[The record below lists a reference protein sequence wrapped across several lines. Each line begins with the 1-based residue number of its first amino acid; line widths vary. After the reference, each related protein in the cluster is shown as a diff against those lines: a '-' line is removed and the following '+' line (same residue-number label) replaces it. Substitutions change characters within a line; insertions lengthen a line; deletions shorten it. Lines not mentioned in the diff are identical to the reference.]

1 MAPFFRSAGSSPWG
15 AKRAEREPAAWFSS
29 RSQAVT
35 AAESDLAY
43 NDDCGLGV
51 KPLAPSAAQ
60 AFTGGIL
67 LVGLMRRQ
75 LAGQYAYVGAI
86 VFLQLVQAAAN
97 LLLPT
102 VNAAI
107 IDDGI
112 VAGKP
117 EVIARLGVLMA
128 VIAVVQAASAIAAGY
143 LGAVVAMRTGH
154 RLRAEVFTRIQSL
167 SSQDVALFGTQS
179 LTTRATND
187 VQQIQAFAVLVFTML
202 FAGPAMGI
210 GGIVLAVQQDMAL
223 SLVVIVIVPLLLLIM
238 YLIVRRLIP
247 LYREG
252 QDLLD
257 RSGGILREQIIG
269 ADVIRAFVRQDHE
282 IRRFA
287 ETNAGLT
294 ANNLQSALLVAGML
308 PMIMLVVNTSSVAI
322 VWFGGHRIQAG
333 LMNLGALTAFI
344 AYIMQI
350 LLAIMMSMYVLMTAP
365 RAAVCAER
373 IQAVLETEPSVPN
386 PAGHSAAAPAKPVA
400 GLPKQPAT
408 LAFQGVAFSYPGA
421 EAPVLADITFTAAPG
436 TTTAIVGSTG
446 SGKTTLLNLIPR
458 FLEATK
464 GSITLGGHDIR
475 DLPLD
480 QLRAAMAIVPQHSH
494 LFTGTIADNLRMA
507 APDATDGE
515 LWAVLEA
522 AQTMRFMRD
531 LPLGL
536 ATPVGQGGASLSG
549 GQRQRL
555 CIARALLRKAPLYL
569 FDDSFSALDYDTDT
583 RLRQALEQGLADAT
597 VIIVAERLSAVEDA
611 DRILVLDDGRLVA
624 QGTHQELLETS
635 ATYRE
640 IAESQLAL
648 DGTP

>member
-1 MAPFFRSAGSSPWG
+1 M
-15 AKRAEREPAAWFSS
+15 
-29 RSQAVT
+29 
-35 AAESDLAY
+35 
-43 NDDCGLGV
+43 
-51 KPLAPSAAQ
+51 
-60 AFTGGIL
+60 
-67 LVGLMRRQ
+67 LVGLVKRQ
-75 LAGQYAYVGAI
+75 LAGQYAYVWAI
-86 VFLQLVQAAAN
+86 VFLQLIQAAAN

-112 VAGKP
+112 VAGEP
-117 EVIARLGVLMA
+117 GVVSRLGVLMA

-143 LGAVVAMRTGH
+143 LGAVVAMRIGH

-179 LTTRATND
+179 LTIRATND

-202 FAGPAMGI
+202 FAGPAMGV
-210 GGIVLAVQQDMAL
+210 GGIVLAVQQDVAL

-269 ADVIRAFVRQDHE
+269 VDVIRAFVRQGHE
-282 IRRFA
+282 VRRFA

-308 PMIMLVVNTSSVAI
+308 PIIMLVVNTSSVAV

-333 LMNLGALTAFI
+333 QMNLGALTAFI

-373 IQAVLETEPSVPN
+373 IQAVLDTEPSVGDPGN
-386 PAGHSAAAPAKPVA
+386 HTAASDRAASDRAASDKAASDKAAA
-400 GLPKQPAT
+400 LPPPGAVLPGRQAT
-408 LAFQGVAFSYPGA
+408 LAFQDVAFSYPGA
-421 EAPVLADITFTAAPG
+421 EAPVLADISFTAAPG

-458 FLEATK
+458 FLDPTH
-464 GSITLGGHDIR
+464 GRITLAGHDIR
-475 DLPLD
+475 HLPLD

-507 APDATDGE
+507 DPDATDQE

-583 RLRQALEQGLADAT
+583 RLRRALDQALAAAT
-597 VIIVAERLSAVEDA
+597 VIIVAERISAVEDA
-611 DRILVLDDGRLVA
+611 DLILVLDDGRLVA
-624 QGTHQELLETS
+624 QGTHRELLETS

-648 DGTP
+648 DGTL

>member
-1 MAPFFRSAGSSPWG
+1 M
-15 AKRAEREPAAWFSS
+15 K
-29 RSQAVT
+29 
-35 AAESDLAY
+35 
-43 NDDCGLGV
+43 
-51 KPLAPSAAQ
+51 
-60 AFTGGIL
+60 
-67 LVGLMRRQ
+67 RQ
-75 LAGQYAYVGAI
+75 LEGQSASVAAI
-86 VFLQLVQAAAN
+86 VVLQLLQAGAN

-102 VNAAI
+102 LNAAI
-107 IDDGI
+107 IDEGI

-117 EVIARLGVLMA
+117 EVISRLGFLMA
-128 VIAVVQAASAIAAGY
+128 AVAVVQAAAAIAAGY
-143 LGAVVAMRTGH
+143 LGAVVAMRIGH
-154 RLRAEVFTRIQSL
+154 RLRAEVFARIQAL

-187 VQQIQAFAVLVFTML
+187 VQQIQSFAVLVFTML

-210 GGIVLAVQQDMAL
+210 GGIVLAVQQDVAL
-223 SLVVIVIVPLLLLIM
+223 SVVVIAVVPLLLLIM

-269 ADVIRAFVRQDHE
+269 VDVIRAFVRQSHE
-282 IRRFA
+282 VRRFA
-287 ETNAGLT
+287 ATNAGLT

-308 PMIMLVVNTSSVAI
+308 PMIMLVVNLSSVAV

-373 IQAVLETEPSVPN
+373 IQAVLDTEPSVTGVPRPGRPLQVDAAR
-386 PAGHSAAAPAKPVA
+386 PAP
-400 GLPKQPAT
+400 
-408 LAFQGVAFSYPGA
+408 LAFQDVAFSYPGA
-421 EAPVLADITFTAAPG
+421 EAPVLADISFTAAPG
-436 TTTAIVGSTG
+436 TTTAIVGATG
-446 SGKTTLLNLIPR
+446 SGKTTLLNLVPR
-458 FLEATK
+458 FLDPTA
-464 GSITLGGHDIR
+464 GRITLGGHDIR
-475 DLPLD
+475 DLALD

-507 APDATDGE
+507 DPQATDEE
-515 LWAVLEA
+515 LWAALET

-536 ATPVGQGGASLSG
+536 STPVGQGGASLSG

-555 CIARALLRKAPLYL
+555 CIARALLSRAPLYL

-583 RLRQALEQGLADAT
+583 RLRQALGHVLAAAT
-597 VIIVAERLSAVEDA
+597 VVVVAERISTVEEA
-611 DRILVLDDGRLVA
+611 DLILVLDDGRLVA
-624 QGTHQELLETS
+624 QGTHQDLLETS

-648 DGTP
+648 DGAP

>member
-1 MAPFFRSAGSSPWG
+1 M
-15 AKRAEREPAAWFSS
+15 K
-29 RSQAVT
+29 
-35 AAESDLAY
+35 
-43 NDDCGLGV
+43 
-51 KPLAPSAAQ
+51 
-60 AFTGGIL
+60 
-67 LVGLMRRQ
+67 RQ
-75 LAGQYAYVGAI
+75 LAGQYAHVGAI
-86 VFLQLVQAAAN
+86 VLLQLVQAAAN

-112 VAGKP
+112 VAGNP
-117 EVIARLGVLMA
+117 EVISRLGVLMA

-143 LGAVVAMRTGH
+143 LGAVVAMRIGH

-167 SSQDVALFGTQS
+167 STQDVALFGTQS

-187 VQQIQAFAVLVFTML
+187 VQQVQAFAVLVFTML

-210 GGIVLAVQQDMAL
+210 GGIVLAVQQDVAL
-223 SLVVIVIVPLLLLIM
+223 SVVVIGIVPLLLLIM

-269 ADVIRAFVRQDHE
+269 VDVIRAFVRQGHE
-282 IRRFA
+282 VRRFA

-308 PMIMLVVNTSSVAI
+308 PMIMLVVNISSVAV

-373 IQAVLETEPSVPN
+373 IQAVLDTEPSVSSEAQPN
-386 PAGHSAAAPAKPVA
+386 ARLDHPRFDPA
-400 GLPKQPAT
+400 QPAVLT
-408 LAFQGVAFSYPGA
+408 FQDVGFSYPGA
-421 EAPVLADITFTAAPG
+421 EAPVLAGISFTAAPG
-436 TTTAIVGSTG
+436 STTAIVGSTG
-446 SGKTTLLNLIPR
+446 SGKTTLLNLVPR
-458 FLEATK
+458 FLDPTE
-464 GSITLGGHDIR
+464 GRITLAGHDIR
-475 DLPLD
+475 NLPLD
-480 QLRAAMAIVPQHSH
+480 QLRAAMAIVPQHSQ
-494 LFTGTIADNLRMA
+494 LFTGTIADNLRMG
-507 APDATDGE
+507 APDATDEE
-515 LWAVLEA
+515 LWATLEA

-583 RLRQALEQGLADAT
+583 RLRQALDQQLAAAT
-597 VIIVAERLSAVEDA
+597 TILVAERISAVEDA
-611 DRILVLDDGRLVA
+611 DLILVLDDGGLVA

-648 DGTP
+648 DGML

>member
-1 MAPFFRSAGSSPWG
+1 M
-15 AKRAEREPAAWFSS
+15 K
-29 RSQAVT
+29 
-35 AAESDLAY
+35 
-43 NDDCGLGV
+43 
-51 KPLAPSAAQ
+51 
-60 AFTGGIL
+60 
-67 LVGLMRRQ
+67 RQ
-75 LAGQYAYVGAI
+75 LAGQYAHVGAI
-86 VFLQLVQAAAN
+86 VLLQLVQAAAN

-112 VAGKP
+112 VAGNP
-117 EVIARLGVLMA
+117 EVISRLGVLMA

-143 LGAVVAMRTGH
+143 LGAVVAMRIGH

-167 SSQDVALFGTQS
+167 STQDVALFGTQS

-187 VQQIQAFAVLVFTML
+187 VQQVQAFAVLVFTML

-210 GGIVLAVQQDMAL
+210 GGIVLAVQQDVAL
-223 SLVVIVIVPLLLLIM
+223 SVVVIGIVPLLLLIM

-269 ADVIRAFVRQDHE
+269 VDVIRAFVRQGHE
-282 IRRFA
+282 VRRFA

-308 PMIMLVVNTSSVAI
+308 PMIMLVVNISSVAV

-373 IQAVLETEPSVPN
+373 IQAVLDTEPSVSSEAQPHARLDHPRFD
-386 PAGHSAAAPAKPVA
+386 PA
-400 GLPKQPAT
+400 QPAVLT
-408 LAFQGVAFSYPGA
+408 FQDVGFSYPGA
-421 EAPVLADITFTAAPG
+421 EAPVLAGISFTAAPG
-436 TTTAIVGSTG
+436 STTAIVGSTG
-446 SGKTTLLNLIPR
+446 SGKTTLLNLVPR
-458 FLEATK
+458 FLDPTE
-464 GSITLGGHDIR
+464 GRITLAGHDIR
-475 DLPLD
+475 NLPLD
-480 QLRAAMAIVPQHSH
+480 QLPAAMAIVPQHSH
-494 LFTGTIADNLRMA
+494 LFTGTIADNLRMG
-507 APDATDGE
+507 APDATDEE
-515 LWAVLEA
+515 LWATLEA

-583 RLRQALEQGLADAT
+583 RLRKALDQQLAAAT
-597 VIIVAERLSAVEDA
+597 TILVAERISAVEDA
-611 DRILVLDDGRLVA
+611 DLVLVLDDGGLVA

-648 DGTP
+648 DGML

>member
-1 MAPFFRSAGSSPWG
+1 M
-15 AKRAEREPAAWFSS
+15 
-29 RSQAVT
+29 
-35 AAESDLAY
+35 
-43 NDDCGLGV
+43 
-51 KPLAPSAAQ
+51 
-60 AFTGGIL
+60 

-75 LAGQYAYVGAI
+75 LAGQRGHVWAI
-86 VFLQLVQAAAN
+86 IVLQLVQAAAN

-112 VAGKP
+112 VAGQP
-117 EVIARLGVLMA
+117 QVISRLGALMA
-128 VIAVVQAASAIAAGY
+128 AIAVVQAAAAIAACY
-143 LGAVVAMRTGH
+143 VGALVAMKIGH
-154 RLRAEVFTRIQSL
+154 RLRADIFNRIQSF
-167 SSQDVALFGTQS
+167 SSQDVALFGTHS

-187 VQQIQAFAVLVFTML
+187 VQQIQAFALLVFTML

-210 GGIVLAVQQDMAL
+210 GGIVLAVQQDVAL
-223 SLVVIVIVPLLLLIM
+223 SAVVIVIVPLLLLIM
-238 YLIVRRLIP
+238 YSIVRRLIP

-269 ADVIRAFVRQDHE
+269 TDVIRSFVRQGHE
-282 IRRFA
+282 MRRFA
-287 ETNAGLT
+287 DTNARLT
-294 ANNLQSALLVAGML
+294 ANNLRSALLVAGML
-308 PMIMLVVNTSSVAI
+308 PMIMLVVNISSVAV

-365 RAAVCAER
+365 RASACAER
-373 IQAVLETEPSVPN
+373 IQAVLDTEPSVSS
-386 PAGHSAAAPAKPVA
+386 SAAAGAQPRVDTI
-400 GLPKQPAT
+400 QPA
-408 LAFQGVAFSYPGA
+408 AVSFQGVGFAYPGA
-421 EAPVLADITFTAAPG
+421 EAPVLAEISFTAAAG

-458 FLEATK
+458 FLDPTE
-464 GSITLGGHDIR
+464 GSVTLAGHDVR
-475 DLPLD
+475 NLSLD
-480 QLRAAMAIVPQHSH
+480 QLRAAMAMVPQHSH

-507 APDATDGE
+507 APAAPDHE
-515 LWAVLEA
+515 LWAALES
-522 AQTMRFMRD
+522 AQAMRFMGD

-555 CIARALLRKAPLYL
+555 CIARALVRKAPVYL

-583 RLRQALEQGLADAT
+583 RLRRALDGALADAT
-597 VIIVAERLSAVEDA
+597 VIIVSERISAVAGA
-611 DRILVLDDGRLVA
+611 DLILVLDDGRLVA
-624 QGTHQELLETS
+624 QGTHRELLETS

-648 DGTP
+648 DGTL

>member
-1 MAPFFRSAGSSPWG
+1 M
-15 AKRAEREPAAWFSS
+15 K
-29 RSQAVT
+29 
-35 AAESDLAY
+35 
-43 NDDCGLGV
+43 
-51 KPLAPSAAQ
+51 
-60 AFTGGIL
+60 
-67 LVGLMRRQ
+67 RQ
-75 LAGQYAYVGAI
+75 LAGQYGHVGVI
-86 VFLQLVQAAAN
+86 VLLQLVQAAAN

-112 VAGKP
+112 VAGRP
-117 EVIARLGVLMA
+117 EVVSRLGVLMA

-143 LGAVVAMRTGH
+143 LGAVVAMRIGH
-154 RLRAEVFTRIQSL
+154 RLRAEMFTRIQSL

-187 VQQIQAFAVLVFTML
+187 VQQVQAFAVLVFTML

-210 GGIVLAVQQDMAL
+210 GGIVLAVQQDVAL
-223 SLVVIVIVPLLLLIM
+223 SVVVIVIVPLLLLIM

-269 ADVIRAFVRQDHE
+269 VDVIRAFVRQGHE
-282 IRRFA
+282 VRRFA
-287 ETNAGLT
+287 ATNAGLT

-308 PMIMLVVNTSSVAI
+308 PMIMLVVNISSVAV

-373 IQAVLETEPSVPN
+373 IQAVLDTEPSVRGN
-386 PAGHSAAAPAKPVA
+386 PARPRARLDHSRLDPARPAA
-400 GLPKQPAT
+400 LT
-408 LAFQGVAFSYPGA
+408 FQDVSFSYPGA
-421 EAPVLADITFTAAPG
+421 EAPVLAGISFTAAPG

-446 SGKTTLLNLIPR
+446 SGKTTLLNLVPR
-458 FLEATK
+458 FLDPTEGRIMLA
-464 GSITLGGHDIR
+464 GQDIR
-475 DLPLD
+475 NLPLD

-494 LFTGTIADNLRMA
+494 LFTGTIADNLRMG
-507 APDATDGE
+507 APEATDEE
-515 LWAVLEA
+515 LWATLEA

-555 CIARALLRKAPLYL
+555 CIARALVRKAPLYL

-583 RLRQALEQGLADAT
+583 RLRQALDQQLASAT
-597 VIIVAERLSAVEDA
+597 TILVAERISAVEDA
-611 DRILVLDDGRLVA
+611 ELILVLDDGQLVA

-648 DGTP
+648 DGTL

>member
-1 MAPFFRSAGSSPWG
+1 M
-15 AKRAEREPAAWFSS
+15 K
-29 RSQAVT
+29 
-35 AAESDLAY
+35 
-43 NDDCGLGV
+43 
-51 KPLAPSAAQ
+51 
-60 AFTGGIL
+60 
-67 LVGLMRRQ
+67 RQ
-75 LAGQYAYVGAI
+75 LAGQYAQVGAI

-112 VAGKP
+112 VAGRP
-117 EVIARLGVLMA
+117 EVISRLGVLMA
-128 VIAVVQAASAIAAGY
+128 VIAVVQAASAVAAGY
-143 LGAVVAMRTGH
+143 LGAVVAMRIGH

-187 VQQIQAFAVLVFTML
+187 VQQVQAFAVLVFTML

-210 GGIVLAVQQDMAL
+210 GGIVLAVQQDVAL
-223 SLVVIVIVPLLLLIM
+223 SVVVIVIVPLLLLIM

-269 ADVIRAFVRQDHE
+269 VDVIRAFVRQGHE
-282 IRRFA
+282 ARRFA
-287 ETNAGLT
+287 ATNAGLT

-308 PMIMLVVNTSSVAI
+308 PMIMLVVNISSVAV

-373 IQAVLETEPSVPN
+373 IQAVLVTEPSVSSAVQPHPRLDRPRLDHPRLD
-386 PAGHSAAAPAKPVA
+386 PARPAA
-400 GLPKQPAT
+400 LT
-408 LAFQGVAFSYPGA
+408 FQDVGFSYPGA
-421 EAPVLADITFTAAPG
+421 EAPVLAGISFTAVPG

-446 SGKTTLLNLIPR
+446 SGKTTLLNLVPR
-458 FLEATK
+458 FLDPTEGRIMLA
-464 GSITLGGHDIR
+464 GQDIR
-475 DLPLD
+475 NLPLD

-494 LFTGTIADNLRMA
+494 LFTGTIADNLRMG
-507 APDATDGE
+507 APDATDEE
-515 LWAVLEA
+515 LWAALEA

-583 RLRQALEQGLADAT
+583 RLRQALDQQLAAAT
-597 VIIVAERLSAVEDA
+597 TILVAERISAVEDA
-611 DRILVLDDGRLVA
+611 ELILVLDDGGLVA

-648 DGTP
+648 DGTL